1 MILLILAIVII
12 VVLLFRIRREGY
24 VDFRKTRDEVLDILD
39 EAYENKGFTDE
50 HIKKIKEKLEPIMR
64 NDKKIF
70 DTVMEYV
77 NQDRFDDVNDI
88 VDIYFNPLI

>member
-1 MILLILAIVII
+1 MILLIVAIVII

-24 VDFRKTRDEVLDILD
+24 VDFRTTRHEVLDILD
-39 EAYENKGFTDE
+39 EAYENKGFTEE

>member
-1 MILLILAIVII
+1 MILLIVAIVII

-24 VDFRKTRDEVLDILD
+24 VDFRTTRDEVLDILD
-39 EAYENKGFTDE
+39 EAYENKGFTEE

>member
-24 VDFRKTRDEVLDILD
+24 VDFRKTRDEVLDSLD